1 MILLRLDNIE
11 GKHCEI
17 VGGEK
22 LKKYKY
28 SENKSGWFPIESMEF
43 GFQASSESQQTPP
56 GGNQQRQPGGG
67 RAGGNAATPP
77 ASNRSNVKESDKDF
91 SSINVGKMVDGVT
104 ADLMSFAMQDRKV
117 TKADESKMRKADIHC
132 LHSVME
138 KSDKP
143 ERFIFP
149 YLLITLEDV
158 LIKGWRI
165 SAQGDDRPSETFEIY
180 FDKAAIRYYRTKDG
194 MTWNSSNVC
203 GWDQGANDVWT
214 PPASANYFN
223 QPPF

>member
-1 MILLRLDNIE
+1 
-11 GKHCEI
+11 
-17 VGGEK
+17 
-22 LKKYKY
+22 
-28 SENKSGWFPIESMEF
+28 
-43 GFQASSESQQTPP
+43 
-56 GGNQQRQPGGG
+56 
-67 RAGGNAATPP
+67 
-77 ASNRSNVKESDKDF
+77 
-91 SSINVGKMVDGVT
+91 
-104 ADLMSFAMQDRKV
+104 MQDRKV
-117 TKADESKMRKADIHC
+117 TKADDAKMRKADIHC

-138 KSDKP
+138 KSDRP

-165 SAQGDDRPSETFEIY
+165 SAQGDDRPAENFEIY

-203 GWDQGANDVWT
+203 GWDQAANDVWT